1 MEASATPGRTGEG
14 GVGMK
19 VKRAMAG
26 VLTGAVL
33 LTTGLVALAG
43 SDDDARRVPVL
54 RLARLTGEK
63 EVPGPGDPNGR
74 AVAAVIVHPAEGR
87 LCFTIGVARIDL
99 PAIGAHVHAG
109 RATEAGP
116 VVVALTPPDATG
128 TSAGCVDGVDRALLR
143 AIRHHPRAYY
153 VNVHTTA
160 FPDGAVRGQLHRP

>member
-1 MEASATPGRTGEG
+1 MRSRIVRILAVA
-14 GVGMK
+14 
-19 VKRAMAG
+19 
-26 VLTGAVL
+26 LTGAAL
-33 LTTGLVALAG
+33 LTTGFVAQAG
-43 SDDDARRVPVL
+43 SDDGGRRAPAL

-74 AVAAVIVHPAEGR
+74 GVAAVIVHPAQGR
-87 LCFTIGVARIDL
+87 LCFTIGVARIQL

-143 AIRHHPRAYY
+143 AIKRHPRAYY
-153 VNVHTTA
+153 VNVHTTS

>member
-1 MEASATPGRTGEG
+1 MRSRI
-14 GVGMK
+14 VR
-19 VKRAMAG
+19 VVAG
-26 VLTGAVL
+26 ALTGAVL
-33 LTTGLVALAG
+33 LTTGVVALAG
-43 SDDDARRVPVL
+43 ADDDARRVPAL

-74 AVAAVIVHPAEGR
+74 GVAAVIVHPAEGR
-87 LCFTIGVARIDL
+87 LCFTLGVARIDL

-109 RATEAGP
+109 RATEVGP

-143 AIRHHPRAYY
+143 AIKHRPHRYY

-160 FPDGAVRGQLHRP
+160 FPDGAVRGQLRRP

>member
-1 MEASATPGRTGEG
+1 MRLRIVRIVAVA
-14 GVGMK
+14 
-19 VKRAMAG
+19 
-26 VLTGAVL
+26 LTGAAL
-33 LTTGLVALAG
+33 LTTGVVALAG
-43 SDDDARRVPVL
+43 SDDDGRRAPVL

-74 AVAAVIVHPAEGR
+74 GVAAVIVDPADGR
-87 LCFTIGVARIDL
+87 LCFTIGVARIQL
-99 PAIGAHVHAG
+99 PALAAHVHAG

-116 VVVALTPPDATG
+116 VVVTLIPPDATG

-143 AIRHHPRAYY
+143 AIKRQPRAYY